1 MTRTKAREIAYSVIF
16 SNNFNPVDSV
26 KQAILDALD
35 GQPIKE
41 DELNFIESLIRGVI
55 KNKEVLQ
62 DIIERNLVDYSI
74 DRVMLTDLTALMLAG
89 FELKYTNTPTKVI
102 LNEAINIVKKYSS
115 DKSSAFV
122 NSVLNKVSKEIRNE
136 QCN

>member
-41 DELNFIESLIRGVI
+41 DELNFVESLISGVI

-136 QCN
+136 